1 MVIKTKQ
8 ENNGQFVN
16 LMTTAK
22 NLAKTDTSEFVEV
35 LREMDLLTYP
45 K

>member
-1 MVIKTKQ
+1 MNQI
-8 ENNGQFVN
+8 NS
-16 LMTTAK
+16 
-22 NLAKTDTSEFVEV
+22 LAKKDLSEFIEV

>member
-1 MVIKTKQ
+1 MNQT
-8 ENNGQFVN
+8 NS
-16 LMTTAK
+16 
-22 NLAKTDTSEFVEV
+22 LAKKDLSEFIEV

>member
-1 MVIKTKQ
+1 MNQT
-8 ENNGQFVN
+8 NS
-16 LMTTAK
+16 
-22 NLAKTDTSEFVEV
+22 LAKKDLCEFIEV